1 MRLTHLVLAMAPLA
15 AGAQQW
21 APLADLAGSA
31 RDDAAAFAL
40 GSEVFVGTGMDAG
53 FQLRSDWYRYTTWDD
68 SWSAID
74 PLPADGR
81 QYAVAFAVDGRG
93 YVQGGLTSAGP
104 TNQLWTYDPVLG
116 NWYARLPLP
125 GAARYASAC
134 FVLNG
139 LAYVVGGLFQ
149 NGTATDQMWA
159 YDPVSNAW
167 IARAPLPGGGRH
179 RAMAFSANGRGH
191 VFGGADAQFNA
202 LQDGWSYDPLNNT
215 WSAADSLPE
224 PRYAGDAVD
233 LADGGVVIGGAS
245 NGTTAHADV
254 WRYSVWD
261 DSWSTL
267 PDLPAG
273 VRRGGCAA
281 GWGGTRVY
289 YGTGSDNTL
298 RYNDWHVLDVPVG
311 FDEVDHGTGPLL
323 WPVPAMGVLQV
334 SLPNGASPDPTEL
347 ELRDAHGR
355 VVLMRQGFT
364 GGAIDLADL
373 SPGTY
378 LVVVRQRSRQWAS
391 RMVKLP

>member
-21 APLADLAGSA
+21 APLADLAGPA

-81 QYAVAFAVDGRG
+81 QYAVAFALDGMG

-104 TNQLWTYDPVLG
+104 TSQLWTYDPVLQ
-116 NWYARLPLP
+116 NWYARLPMP

-149 NGTATDQMWA
+149 NGTTTDQMWA

-215 WSAADSLPE
+215 WSPADSLPE

-233 LADGGVVIGGAS
+233 LADGGLVIGGAS

-261 DSWSTL
+261 DAWSAL
-267 PDLPAG
+267 PDLPDG
-273 VRRGGCAA
+273 VRRGGCVA

-289 YGTGSDNTL
+289 YGTGSDNTV
-298 RYNDWHVLDVPVG
+298 RYNDWYSLDLPVG
-311 FDEVDHGTGPLL
+311 MRGTEPTEGPLL
-323 WPVPAMGVLQV
+323 WPVPATDVLHV
-334 SLPNGASPDPTEL
+334 NLPHAASPGPMEL
-347 ELRDAHGR
+347 ELRDAQGR
-355 VVLMRQGFT
+355 LVIVRQGFA
-364 GGAIDLADL
+364 GGPLDLEGL
-373 SPGTY
+373 SPGTFV
-378 LVVVRQRSRQWAS
+378 LVIRQHAQRWTS